1 MLRIQLLNKQKYIT
15 SKDNFGIFP
24 LGKSGDEFKFETITG
39 SKIIFTYGMSINDSD
54 RRNVITCIAYA
65 LARIGFE
72 QIEQIRYAPLSTM
85 KNNGQM
91 AFTTFEIKSS
101 EISTKLYGTS
111 KEGRQIVKSLKKIVH
126 ILVDIDDTN
135 NTFTQIQNVAY
146 KNGYIVFDFANILIN
161 HLASIRLIFDLE
173 QTLLH
178 SGFDYRLS
186 FYIATHQYGI
196 KNKNQTK
203 WYPKQVY
210 HLCDLIHDLHL
221 QAAYLSQPRRTIQQ
235 IEKAFNN
242 LHSKNTNFPIYIYDN
257 QSKFFYNKYKKNA
270 NLELFK

>member
-1 MLRIQLLNKQKYIT
+1 MLQIQLSNKQKYIT

-24 LGKSGDEFKFETITG
+24 LGKSGDEFEFETITG
-39 SKIIFTYGMSINDSD
+39 SKIIFTYGMNINDSD

-72 QIEQIRYAPLSTM
+72 QIEQIRYAPLTTM
-85 KNNGQM
+85 NNNGQM
-91 AFTTFEIKSS
+91 AFTTFVIKSS

-111 KEGRQIVKSLKKIVH
+111 KEGRQVVKSLKKIVH
-126 ILVDIDDTN
+126 ILVDIDDAN
-135 NTFTQIQNVAY
+135 NTFTQIQNVAF
-146 KNGYIVFDFANILIN
+146 KNGYIAFDFANILIN
-161 HLASIRLIFDLE
+161 HFASTRLIFDLE

-210 HLCDLIHDLHL
+210 HLCDLIQNLHL
-221 QAAYLSQPRRTIQQ
+221 QAAYLSQPRRTIKQ

-242 LHSKNTNFPIYIYDN
+242 LHSKNTNFPKYIYNN

-270 NLELFK
+270 DLELFK